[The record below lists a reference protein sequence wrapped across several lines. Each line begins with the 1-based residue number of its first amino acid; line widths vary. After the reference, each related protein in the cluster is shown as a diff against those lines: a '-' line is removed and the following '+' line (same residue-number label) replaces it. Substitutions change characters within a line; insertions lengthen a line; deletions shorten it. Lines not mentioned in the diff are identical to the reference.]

1 MKILILYGGCFFYNN
16 CTKERI
22 FTPVKLSGMYTLNCK
37 GRLLS
42 LEKPLVMGIINITP
56 DSFFAGSRHLGT
68 EKALR
73 QAEKMVKEG
82 AAILDIGGQ
91 STRPGAE
98 RVGEYVEMDRVIP
111 VIEAVS
117 KAFPE
122 VEISVDTFYSKV
134 AAEAVV
140 AGASII
146 NDISAGLID
155 PEMLPVVASLNVPYV
170 CMHMKGEPG
179 TMQQSPEY
187 EDVTREVLDFFI
199 RRIEDCRKAGIKDVI
214 ADPGFGFGKTIA
226 HNFTLIRELEAFG
239 MLGVPL
245 LMGISR
251 KSTIYKTLG
260 ISAEEA
266 LNGSSVLH
274 TIGLMKGVNILRVHD
289 VKEAVEAVKLVE
301 SVGFN

>member
-1 MKILILYGGCFFYNN
+1 
-16 CTKERI
+16 
-22 FTPVKLSGMYTLNCK
+22 
-37 GRLLS
+37 
-42 LEKPLVMGIINITP
+42 
-56 DSFFAGSRHLGT
+56 
-68 EKALR
+68 
-73 QAEKMVKEG
+73 
-82 AAILDIGGQ
+82 
-91 STRPGAE
+91 
-98 RVGEYVEMDRVIP
+98 
-111 VIEAVS
+111 
-117 KAFPE
+117 
-122 VEISVDTFYSKV
+122 
-134 AAEAVV
+134 
-140 AGASII
+140 
-146 NDISAGLID
+146 
-155 PEMLPVVASLNVPYV
+155 
-170 CMHMKGEPG
+170 
-179 TMQQSPEY
+179 
-187 EDVTREVLDFFI
+187 VLDFFI